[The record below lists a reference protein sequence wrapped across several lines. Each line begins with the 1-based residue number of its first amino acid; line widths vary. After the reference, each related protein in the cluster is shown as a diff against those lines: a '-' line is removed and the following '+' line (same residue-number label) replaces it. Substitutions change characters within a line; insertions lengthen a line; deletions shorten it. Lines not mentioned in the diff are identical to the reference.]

1 MAYKETNRHLFLTV
15 VEAGK
20 SKIEVSADSVP
31 GESYFSGLQ
40 MDAFLEILTWLR
52 EVALMS
58 LLLPIR
64 ALIPSRR
71 LYLHELI

>member
-40 MDAFLEILTWLR
+40 MDAFLEIDPH
-52 EVALMS
+52 VAERS
-58 LLLPIR
+58 SSDVTSSSYKSTNPVTETLP
-64 ALIPSRR
+64 S
-71 LYLHELI
+71 